1 MTTELWDVIAK
12 KRDGRPLSEQDISL
26 VVHMVPQMDPVQIG
40 AFLMAC
46 RIHGLSPDETAHLTE
61 RMAFSGESFE
71 PAPGRVDKHSTG
83 GVGDKMSIILAPLLA
98 AHGLTVP
105 MLAGRGL
112 AHTGGTI
119 DKLESIP
126 GFITNLTLDEMRTNP
141 CFISS
146 QTEDIAPTDRIL
158 YAARDLTATVDEIGL
173 ITASIVSKKVAEGL
187 ERLVLDVKCGAAA
200 FMRTEE
206 DAVAL
211 ATSMVDAAS
220 ALDVD
225 TIAHITRMDAP
236 IGRMVGNAHEIVEC
250 IECLQGRGPYDTMEL
265 VILQAEAL
273 GVQDPHVHLKDGSAL
288 EAFKAMCIRQGVH
301 PDTSERLCEDPWS
314 VLDRYP
320 LRIPLHAPATG
331 FIVDIDALEMGRA
344 LLRAGAGRAKQ
355 GEAIDHS
362 IGVEILFPLGSY
374 VKQGDV
380 MAFYDGPLMGSEL
393 YLADCFKIGDV
404 APKAM
409 SRLIRTIRS
418 SDNRE

>member
-12 KRDGRPLSEQDISL
+12 KRDGRPLSEQDINL

-46 RIHGLSPDETAHLTE
+46 RIHGLSQDETAHLTE

-83 GVGDKMSIILAPLLA
+83 GVGDKMSIILAPLLGA
-98 AHGLTVP
+98 YGLTVP

-211 ATSMVDAAS
+211 ATSMVDLAS

-225 TIAHITRMDAP
+225 TIAHVTRMDAP

-250 IECLQGRGPYDTMEL
+250 IECLQGRGPHDTMEL

-273 GVQDPHVHLKDGSAL
+273 
-288 EAFKAMCIRQGVH
+288 E
-301 PDTSERLCEDPWS
+301 
-314 VLDRYP
+314 
-320 LRIPLHAPATG
+320 
-331 FIVDIDALEMGRA
+331 
-344 LLRAGAGRAKQ
+344 
-355 GEAIDHS
+355 
-362 IGVEILFPLGSY
+362 
-374 VKQGDV
+374 
-380 MAFYDGPLMGSEL
+380 
-393 YLADCFKIGDV
+393 
-404 APKAM
+404 
-409 SRLIRTIRS
+409 
-418 SDNRE
+418 